1 MKSCRF
7 NIGDMIKS
15 SKIHTTV
22 VDHGI
27 VLDVGPRPDDGEEK
41 LGVYA
46 RWANEGFAFWMDM
59 DEPQLTLY
67 VESDKGGRKHEC

>member
-1 MKSCRF
+1 MKSYRF
-7 NIGDMIKS
+7 KIGDMIKS
-15 SKIHTTV
+15 SKTHTTV
-22 VDHGI
+22 EDHGI
-27 VLDVGPRPDDGEEK
+27 VLNIGSRPDDGEGK

-67 VESDKGGRKHEC
+67 AESDKGGRKHEC